1 MEPYSCLES
10 TRSREFSELCFIL
23 MHNTLFWLVK
33 MICNV
38 LFWLLN
44 HRRDML
50 TRDLHLN
57 IALRKKWLYSELFW
71 SAIFPHFAAFG
82 LNTERYKVGMRENVR
97 KMRMRITPNTH
108 TFYAV
113 LNLQVNSQVIG
124 WVNSHVTGRVWKNTN
139 IRKLYVSYIFHVK
152 QKSMP
157 FPNDGMSE
165 FP

>member
-33 MICNV
+33 MICNA

-50 TRDLHLN
+50 TWDLHLN

-71 SAIFPHFAAFG
+71 SAIFLHFAAFG
-82 LNTERYKVGMRENVR
+82 LNTERYKVGMRENAR
-97 KMRMRITPNTH
+97 KMRIRITPNTH